1 MVKYTTAHN
10 IFLSIFFSSTCRFGF
25 YYSSFIQSRKLV
37 PHITSKGLRQWKA
50 PMALSGIEPAA
61 FRLVAQCPSLK
72 VTIPYAHMFDYWER
86 HCGFQSQTSNINKKL
101 SIRRISGEKIS
112 MRWDCAWP
120 VYNKLTAWS
129 TVLPQKLKNPQLVK
143 KKNPPHFMEP
153 ELSSPHLQ
161 QPAICLCPEQQ
172 QSSSCVPN
180 PLLEQPL

>member
-1 MVKYTTAHN
+1 
-10 IFLSIFFSSTCRFGF
+10 
-25 YYSSFIQSRKLV
+25 
-37 PHITSKGLRQWKA
+37 
-50 PMALSGIEPAA
+50 MALSGIEPAA

-143 KKNPPHFMEP
+143 KKKIPRILWNPNFHHRIYNSPPYVSVLSNSNPVHVSPIHF
-153 ELSSPHLQ
+153 LNSHFNIILQ
-161 QPAICLCPEQQ
+161 ST
-172 QSSSCVPN
+172 SSSYT
-180 PLLEQPL
+180 